1 MFPLR
6 YFCAELFAP
15 RYFPKPGAISPEPPP
30 EPEPP
35 SPTPDPSQ
43 FRGKHPDN
51 QTGPDPTVSRGPGI
65 VSGPSPVFI
74 GGHPIGDE
82 PTLLGYIKK
91 RPALGDTTVLDQ
103 L

>member
-1 MFPLR
+1 
-6 YFCAELFAP
+6 
-15 RYFPKPGAISPEPPP
+15 
-30 EPEPP
+30 
-35 SPTPDPSQ
+35 
-43 FRGKHPDN
+43 
-51 QTGPDPTVSRGPGI
+51 
-65 VSGPSPVFI
+65 VFI